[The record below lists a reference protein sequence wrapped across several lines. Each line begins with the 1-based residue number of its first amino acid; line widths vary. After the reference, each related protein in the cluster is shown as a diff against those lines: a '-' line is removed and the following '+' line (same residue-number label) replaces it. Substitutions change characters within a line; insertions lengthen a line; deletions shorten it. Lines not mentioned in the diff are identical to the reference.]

1 MAIHKSY
8 DQEQADSE
16 PDLSIRAEQLLN
28 LMKAHADND
37 VRTFGAFIEEA
48 APVSSL
54 HSRQHTLDIT
64 LGSLAAAR
72 SCFEGIAL
80 AHSAVSSVKKALRCD
95 VVSSAVMMH
104 ASLTALL
111 INVDTDAANLAR
123 YSRTEELIRTRAD
136 LQSQADELLAR
147 LRRI

>member
-48 APVSSL
+48 APGSSL

-80 AHSAVSSVKKALRCD
+80 AHSAVSSVKKSAAVRRGFVCCD
-95 VVSSAVMMH
+95 DARQPYC
-104 ASLTALL
+104 ASHKCG
-111 INVDTDAANLAR
+111 
-123 YSRTEELIRTRAD
+123 Y
-136 LQSQADELLAR
+136 
-147 LRRI
+147 